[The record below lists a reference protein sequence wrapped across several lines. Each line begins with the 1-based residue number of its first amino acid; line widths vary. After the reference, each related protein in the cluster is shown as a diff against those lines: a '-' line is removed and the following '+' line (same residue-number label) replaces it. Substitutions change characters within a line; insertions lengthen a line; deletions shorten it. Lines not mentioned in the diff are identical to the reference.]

1 MNNRTALNDFWIAM
15 QDALDKSSNEKKIN
29 LIEKMDGWIKQKNY
43 PILQVKR
50 NYDGNINIL
59 LQNLNSFGS
68 ELWIPITY
76 TTQNNPDFNKISLR
90 DVKWLK
96 FIKESLFS
104 AVTTFFENNE
114 WLIINLQQ
122 IGKLSNKFIIRVM
135 FISHN

>member
-1 MNNRTALNDFWIAM
+1 MNNQTALNDFWIAM

-43 PILQVKR
+43 PILQVKSI
-50 NYDGNINIL
+50 YDGNINVL
-59 LQNLNSFGS
+59 LQNFNSFGS
-68 ELWIPITY
+68 EMWIPITY

-96 FIKESLFS
+96 FIKESSFS

-122 IGKLSNKFIIRVM
+122 TGKLSNKFIIRVM